1 MLKDNLD
8 DLLTSYDLNI
18 TAKGKDVLE
27 NLANNYKNLFFKSG
41 NPTIDNYD
49 FLKRFG
55 TLYDFLLDLLSE
67 KIGLKKAAIE
77 QNEMIEKIVE
87 LKIFV
92 LLEEKNIDK
101 EKSKGAMRK
110 AKTKTQRKKTISI
123 QKSDIFNAARLFDKR
138 SDIIDAFSNK

>member
-8 DLLTSYDLNI
+8 DFLTSYDLNI

-67 KIGLKKAAIE
+67 KISLKKAAIE

>member
-67 KIGLKKAAIE
+67 KISLKKAAIE

>member
-1 MLKDNLD
+1 M
-8 DLLTSYDLNI
+8 
-18 TAKGKDVLE
+18 
-27 NLANNYKNLFFKSG
+27 
-41 NPTIDNYD
+41 
-49 FLKRFG
+49 
-55 TLYDFLLDLLSE
+55 YDFLLDLLSE
-67 KIGLKKAAIE
+67 KISLKKAAIE

-110 AKTKTQRKKTISI
+110 AKTRTQRKKTISI